1 MIIQDS
7 KFQKMYD
14 LSEEQLMLR
23 KTVRDYTE
31 ENIVP
36 RREELDKEG
45 KYPRDIHEDMGEL
58 GVLGMGIPDEY
69 GGLGMGMLEAA
80 LVYEELARGCTGV
93 ATAIGANSLGS
104 DPFHL
109 FGTDEQ
115 KAKYLPKIAEGAVA
129 AYALTEP
136 NAGSD
141 VGGIQTVA
149 RPDPDGKTWKVTGQ
163 KTFITNAGVASIYT
177 IFTLTDPSRGP
188 RGMTCFIAEV
198 DPENLPPGIS
208 FPKKFDKMGIN
219 ASETRE
225 ILFDGFE
232 VKTEN
237 IVGGKPNR
245 GFLHAMGVFDASRPM
260 IGSMGI
266 GLARSAFEE
275 ALKYA
280 HQRIQFGKPII
291 QYLGL
296 RGMFV
301 DMWLT
306 VEGARAM
313 VIEGARRVDRKIH
326 QGTREDVTAWSAM
339 AKLMG
344 SEASR
349 ITLDALQSTG
359 GFGYMNETPFPKM
372 VRDHKILEIYEGT
385 NQIQRE
391 QIALQVLKEFQKKGT
406 AAPPEIEEAAGKY
419 GASGGRTAALA
430 WKVIDATLEQA
441 RLEEAGKEP
450 LTARQDLVWLLG
462 EMAAFAEASRALAV
476 ACGRSGDPEGHWI
489 PTLGEVYAR
498 ESLLKVAARA
508 ERVLRGVRPGAVET
522 VRSLLEEARG
532 AADGLYL
539 LRDKLGTVLLENPPA

>member
-7 KFQKMYD
+7 KFKKMYD
-14 LSEEQLMLR
+14 LTEEQLMLR
-23 KTVRDYTE
+23 KTLRDYTE
-31 ENIVP
+31 ENILP

-45 KYPRDIHEDMGEL
+45 KYPRDIHEDMGDL
-58 GVLGMGIPDEY
+58 GVLGMGIAEEH

-80 LVYEELARGCTGV
+80 LVYEELSRGCTGV

-109 FGTDEQ
+109 FGTKEQ

-149 RPDPDGKTWKVTGQ
+149 KPDADGKTWKITGQ

-177 IFTLTDPSRGP
+177 IFALTDPSRGP

-198 DPENLPPGIS
+198 DPDDLPPGIS

-232 VKTEN
+232 VKTED

-291 QYLGL
+291 QYKGL
-296 RGMFV
+296 RAMFV

-349 ITLDALQSTG
+349 ITLDALQTTG
-359 GFGYMNETPFPKM
+359 GFGYINETPFPKM

-419 GASGGRTAALA
+419 ASSGGRTAALA
-430 WKVIDATLEQA
+430 WKLIDATLEQA
-441 RLEEAGKEP
+441 RLEEGGEEP
-450 LTARQDLVWLLG
+450 LTAHQDLVWLLG
-462 EMAAFAEASRALAV
+462 EMAAFAEASRSLAV
-476 ACGRSGDPEGHWI
+476 ACGKSGDPEGHWI
-489 PTLGEVYAR
+489 HTLGEVYAR
-498 ESLLKVAARA
+498 ESLLKTAYRA
-508 ERVLRGVRPGAVET
+508 ERVLRGVRPSAVET
-522 VRSLLEEARG
+522 AASLLEEARRS
-532 AADGLYL
+532 ADGLYL
-539 LRDKLGTVLLENPPA
+539 LRDKLGDVIK